1 MSISIN
7 NDEMV
12 PRKIMSETTADIID
26 VCRKKAIDDFYEND
40 YHNSKGTNLV
50 INAYGEYNHYNYQ
63 MDDAISFEDML
74 KLAQD
79 PCVNIVLA
87 SEEGEYRLNADGK
100 LTLINTY
107 Q

>member
-1 MSISIN
+1 
-7 NDEMV
+7 
-12 PRKIMSETTADIID
+12 
-26 VCRKKAIDDFYEND
+26 
-40 YHNSKGTNLV
+40 
-50 INAYGEYNHYNYQ
+50 